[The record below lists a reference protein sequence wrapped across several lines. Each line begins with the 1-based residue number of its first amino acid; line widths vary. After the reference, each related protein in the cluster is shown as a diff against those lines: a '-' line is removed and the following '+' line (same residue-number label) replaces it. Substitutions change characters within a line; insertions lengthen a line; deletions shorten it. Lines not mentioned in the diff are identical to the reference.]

1 MLEPLTLL
9 VLAALFGFGY
19 ATRTY
24 VGALVPVVVLVCAV
38 ILYSQST
45 PSGDEV
51 DVLPA
56 MFVFASAA
64 SGSCFTS
71 RASPVWVVNRT
82 RRPSADQQMAHPSR

>member
-19 ATRTY
+19 ATRSY
-24 VGALVPVVVLVCAV
+24 VGVLLPVVVLVCAV

-56 MFVFASAA
+56 MFVFAS
-64 SGSCFTS
+64 GVGVLLTS
-71 RASPVWVVNRT
+71 RASPSGDVRAGAPRT
-82 RRPSADQQMAHPSR
+82 AQRFARRPRRG

>member
-9 VLAALFGFGY
+9 LLAALFGFGY
-19 ATRTY
+19 ATRSY

-56 MFVFASAA
+56 MFVFASGLGVLLYLAGVA
-64 SGSCFTS
+64 LG
-71 RASPVWVVNRT
+71 
-82 RRPSADQQMAHPSR
+82 RRQGRSSSDGPAVR

>member
-19 ATRTY
+19 ATRSY
-24 VGALVPVVVLVCAV
+24 VGVLVPGVVLVCAV

-56 MFVFASAA
+56 MFVLASSLGVLLYLAGVA
-64 SGSCFTS
+64 LG
-71 RASPVWVVNRT
+71 
-82 RRPSADQQMAHPSR
+82 RRQGRSSSDGPAVR